1 MKANELEEFSA
12 KELDRLSRER
22 EDAIKAKGG
31 LPYLGSLPVGESKLI
46 LQAKIP
52 TDNPDRDGRPRK
64 DHPVERPKGSGQ
76 VGTDR
81 ESEILISGPRG
92 SRSSKGIPEAVCRQE
107 DSGRRR
113 FRLDREHQIAPLPRP
128 ARVPRQ
134 SAHHAPRHTD
144 RRRANRHAL
153 HGQGRVE
160 PEIREPGNR
169 KNNTGFDPYFISEQK

>member
-22 EDAIKAKGG
+22 EEAIKAKGG

-64 DHPVERPKGSGQ
+64 NYLLGSVEVTAKRRVIIRQSDHL
-76 VGTDR
+76 VGR
-81 ESEILISGPRG
+81 CEPRRDATTSATN
-92 SRSSKGIPEAVCRQE
+92 SRVGVPYTVCRQE
-107 DSGRRR
+107 GSGRGR

-128 ARVPRQ
+128 AGVPRQ
-134 SAHHAPRHTD
+134 SAHNAPRHTD
-144 RRRANRHAL
+144 RGRAN
-153 HGQGRVE
+153 
-160 PEIREPGNR
+160 
-169 KNNTGFDPYFISEQK
+169 

>member
-22 EDAIKAKGG
+22 EEAIKAKGG

-64 DHPVERPKGSGQ
+64 DPL
-76 VGTDR
+76 
-81 ESEILISGPRG
+81 ESKRGPRKYCVG
-92 SRSSKGIPEAVCRQE
+92 LPPRLITGDARRLVTRQRIPNAVCRQE
-107 DSGRRR
+107 GSGRRR

-128 ARVPRQ
+128 VRVPHQ
-134 SAHHAPRHTD
+134 SAHNAPRHTD
-144 RRRANRHAL
+144 RGRADWHAL
-153 HGQGRVE
+153 HGQG
-160 PEIREPGNR
+160 GL
-169 KNNTGFDPYFISEQK
+169 G